1 MSDNLQAALNEI
13 VYMVRFSSSLKG
25 KKYFVYGPTAQRTR
39 DKKEL
44 WEMIKNDKE
53 IFARIVADTG
63 LDESEIEERIFKLFP
78 NVPSVDEGVD
88 VEVSGDAGKS
98 SLHTPSDPT
107 TPHPTPP
114 CPTLP
119 HPTPTYPPY
128 HTLPHPTPSYP
139 TLPHHTLNHPTSPSP
154 YLSTDEPKG
163 SMESVVKK
171 SKKFSSERDM
181 NNRKV
186 RVENFSGKEKVE
198 DCEAFLKTFEKVV
211 FVERIV
217 NNKKSYGVYDVA
229 FEDSNCANEFL
240 KIKKLKYKKRERDYF
255 IPVRTVLRAT

>member
-98 SLHTPSDPT
+98 SLHTP
-107 TPHPTPP
+107 
-114 CPTLP
+114 
-119 HPTPTYPPY
+119 Y
-128 HTLPHPTPSYP
+128 
-139 TLPHHTLNHPTSPSP
+139 PTSPQ
-154 YLSTDEPKG
+154 G
-163 SMESVVKK
+163 
-171 SKKFSSERDM
+171 
-181 NNRKV
+181 
-186 RVENFSGKEKVE
+186 
-198 DCEAFLKTFEKVV
+198 
-211 FVERIV
+211 
-217 NNKKSYGVYDVA
+217 
-229 FEDSNCANEFL
+229 
-240 KIKKLKYKKRERDYF
+240 
-255 IPVRTVLRAT
+255 